1 MIYNSNNSFL
11 YYKDNL
17 SIVDDYYQNIVNIIK
32 KILINNPDLN
42 INIILCDS
50 SNYNIDNNNKTLKIH
65 INFEH
70 TLVKNGGRS
79 IPEGTPFGNVDY
91 DINKKYLVR
100 IVDILKYSNSEI
112 IIDYSIPNIYNI
124 NSCSLYEEFSKKN
137 IYISSSIYEPYFLKE
152 NRNILTLTTFIN
164 TNEPRR
170 KELFNKINNEKI
182 EHININNCFDKNNLQ
197 NILKNTKILINI
209 HQTPHHHTFE
219 ELRVLPA
226 LECGV
231 IVISEKSPLYELI
244 PYNNLIIWA
253 NYDDIIEK
261 TKEII
266 NNYDFFHNKIF
277 SIENMTKLC
286 NLKKL
291 NYNTLENQILQ
302 EYNHSNL

>member
-286 NLKKL
+286 NLQKL
-291 NYNTLENQILQ
+291 NYNKLENQILQ

>member
-1 MIYNSNNSFL
+1 M
-11 YYKDNL
+11 
-17 SIVDDYYQNIVNIIK
+17 
-32 KILINNPDLN
+32 
-42 INIILCDS
+42 
-50 SNYNIDNNNKTLKIH
+50 
-65 INFEH
+65 NFEH
-70 TLVKNGGRS
+70 TLVKNEGRS
-79 IPEGTPFGNVDY
+79 VPEGTPFGDVDC
-91 DINKKYLVR
+91 DINEKYLVR
-100 IVDILKYSNSEI
+100 IVDILEYSSSEI

-124 NSCSLYEEFSKKN
+124 KSCSLYEGFSRKI
-137 IYISSSIYEPYFLKE
+137 IYISSSIYEPYFFKE

-170 KELFNKINNEKI
+170 KELFNKINNKKI

-219 ELRVLPA
+219 ELRALPA

-231 IVISEKSPLYELI
+231 IVISEKSPLCELI

-261 TKEII
+261 TEEII